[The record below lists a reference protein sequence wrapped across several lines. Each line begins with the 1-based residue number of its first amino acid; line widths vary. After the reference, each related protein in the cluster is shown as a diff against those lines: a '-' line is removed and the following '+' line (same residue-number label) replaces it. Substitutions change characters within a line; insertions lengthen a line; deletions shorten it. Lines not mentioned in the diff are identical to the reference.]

1 MPIPGAGRLSD
12 AAMPL
17 PSAQAPRELT
27 GTQTHAHLR
36 GAYARDAQAAR
47 LYEEFARIA
56 QIEGYASVARVLGE
70 LAETHSLLAGG
81 HLDFLRRAGDPLT
94 DLPLGGTPENLRA
107 LRLFTEMDLT
117 DHLPD
122 EIATANAEGFPD
134 IASWFSSLTHTRR
147 AHVVR
152 LEILRAELED
162 AR

>member
-1 MPIPGAGRLSD
+1 
-12 AAMPL
+12 MPL
-17 PSAQAPRELT
+17 PSEHAPRELT

-36 GAYARDAQAAR
+36 AAYARDAQAAR

-94 DLPLGGTPENLRA
+94 DAQLGGTPENLAA
-107 LRLFTEMDLT
+107 LRLFTEVDVRENI
-117 DHLPD
+117 PG

-134 IASWFSSLTHTRR
+134 VASWFENLAHTRR
-147 AHVVR
+147 AHLVR
-152 LEILRAELED
+152 LDALRIELEE